1 MTMTPYF
8 DTHRAATKLKHAGFE
23 EDKVEAL
30 IDILRDT
37 AKDDHLVTREYLDMR
52 LKRMEDRIDAGF
64 IQAEQRMTIKLG
76 GLILAAAAVLGA
88 VARYLPPP
96 G

>member
-1 MTMTPYF
+1 MTMTQYF
-8 DTHRAATKLKHAGFE
+8 DTHRAATKLKQAGFE
-23 EDKVEAL
+23 ETKVEAL

-37 AKDDHLVTREYLDMR
+37 AKDEHLVTREYLDNR
-52 LKRMEDRIDAGF
+52 LL
-64 IQAEQRMTIKLG
+64 QTEQRMIIKLG
-76 GLILAAAAVLGA
+76 GLIVAAATILGL

>member
-1 MTMTPYF
+1 MTMTQYF
-8 DTHRAATKLKHAGFE
+8 DTHRAATKLKQAGFE
-23 EDKVEAL
+23 ETKVEAL

-37 AKDDHLVTREYLDMR
+37 AKDEHLVTRSDLQSEMR
-52 LKRMEDRIDAGF
+52 AMRSELV
-64 IQAEQRMTIKLG
+64 QLEQRMTIKLG
-76 GLILAAAAVLGA
+76 GLIVAAATILGL

>member
-1 MTMTPYF
+1 MTMTQYF
-8 DTHRAATKLKHAGFE
+8 DTHRAATKLKQAGFE
-23 EDKVEAL
+23 ETKVEAL

-37 AKDDHLVTREYLDMR
+37 SKDDHLVTREYLDNR
-52 LKRMEDRIDAGF
+52 LL
-64 IQAEQRMTIKLG
+64 QTEQRMTIRLG
-76 GLILAAAAVLGA
+76 GLIIAAATILGL

>member
-1 MTMTPYF
+1 MTMTQYF
-8 DTHRAATKLKHAGFE
+8 DTHRAATKLKQAGFE
-23 EDKVEAL
+23 ETKVEAL

-37 AKDDHLVTREYLDMR
+37 SKDVHLVTREYLDNR
-52 LKRMEDRIDAGF
+52 LL
-64 IQAEQRMTIKLG
+64 QTEQRMTIRLG
-76 GLILAAAAVLGA
+76 GLIIAAATILGL

>member
-1 MTMTPYF
+1 MTMTQYF
-8 DTHRAATKLKHAGFE
+8 DTHRAATKLKQAGFE
-23 EDKVEAL
+23 ETKVEAL

-37 AKDDHLVTREYLDMR
+37 SKDDHLVTREYLDNR
-52 LKRMEDRIDAGF
+52 LL
-64 IQAEQRMTIKLG
+64 QTEQRMTIKLG
-76 GLILAAAAVLGA
+76 GLIIAAATILGL

>member
-1 MTMTPYF
+1 MTMTQYF
-8 DTHRAATKLKHAGFE
+8 DTHRAATKLKEAGFE
-23 EDKVEAL
+23 ETKVEAL

-37 AKDDHLVTREYLDMR
+37 SKDDHLVTREYLDNR
-52 LKRMEDRIDAGF
+52 LL
-64 IQAEQRMTIKLG
+64 QTEQRMTIKLG
-76 GLILAAAAVLGA
+76 GLIIAAATVLGL

>member
-1 MTMTPYF
+1 MTMTQYF
-8 DTHRAATKLKHAGFE
+8 DTHRAATKLKQAGFE
-23 EDKVEAL
+23 ETKVEAL

-37 AKDDHLVTREYLDMR
+37 SKDDHLVTREYLDMR
-52 LKRMEDRIDAGF
+52 MTNLEERLDGRF
-64 IQAEQRMTIKLG
+64 IQIEQRMTIKLG
-76 GLILAAAAVLGA
+76 GLIIAAATILGL